1 MKVFKSQVSSSV
13 GAKLNHASTVVERTA
28 FELAGEVPAETVVAL
43 LLNANQLKRIS
54 EGLMEPVG
62 QSDKLV
68 ELRNAASA

>member
-13 GAKLNHASTVVERTA
+13 GAKLNHASKVVERIA

-43 LLNANQLKRIS
+43 LLNANQLKCIA
-54 EGLMEPVG
+54 EGLLEPVS
-62 QSDKLV
+62 QTDKLV

>member
-54 EGLMEPVG
+54 EGLMAPVG